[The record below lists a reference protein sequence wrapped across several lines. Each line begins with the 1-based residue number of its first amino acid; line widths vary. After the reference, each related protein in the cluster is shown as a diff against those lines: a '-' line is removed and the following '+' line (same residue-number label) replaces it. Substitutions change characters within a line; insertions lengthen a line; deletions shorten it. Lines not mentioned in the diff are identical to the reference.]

1 MGANL
6 FSEFLK
12 NLTKHGFTARIVG
25 ELVVNT
31 GDVGIGNKLF
41 NKCSCMGVS
50 ATGVS
55 YECQSCGRAPGN
67 YFWMQSGDGA
77 GEFPIIELRARSSEL
92 MGALVIFDSPYA
104 SSPTLQDQLAVG
116 QLAAYEDFDLAKL
129 RGFGELKTLDFG
141 TLGNSGEIYISE
153 VRKLHN
159 QAPTRYSLSQLNAG
173 VVGVYAFCEPMGRS
187 DDKRKGN
194 PIKVSD
200 PFAPRPRILAV
211 MTTAMADQMKL
222 SGQYLVE
229 DWSSQVL
236 VWRSSFVS
244 TVSEADSDSEEAEAE
259 QEVTPADLAKPSIGL
274 NGGTSKV
281 GSSTPGQFCIECG
294 TRFAN
299 ETAKFCSDCG
309 TSRIGASA
317 S

>member
-1 MGANL
+1 M

-12 NLTKHGFTARIVG
+12 NLTKHGFSARIVG
-25 ELVVNT
+25 ELVVET
-31 GDVGIGNKLF
+31 GDVGIGTKLF
-41 NKCSCMGVS
+41 NKCSCMGIS
-50 ATGVS
+50 AIGVA
-55 YECQSCGRAPGN
+55 YDCQSCGRAPGN

-77 GEFPIIELRARSSEL
+77 GDYPIIELRSRSSEL
-92 MGALVIFDSPYA
+92 MGALVIFDSPFA

-141 TLGNSGEIYISE
+141 ALENTGEVYISE

-159 QAPTRYSLSQLNAG
+159 QAPTRYSLSQLNTG

-187 DDKRKGN
+187 DDKRVDN
-194 PIKVSD
+194 PLKVSD

-211 MTTAMADQMKL
+211 MTAAMADQMKL

-229 DWSSQVL
+229 DWASQVL
-236 VWRSSFVS
+236 IWRSSFVS
-244 TVSEADSDSEEAEAE
+244 IVPRLDSGSEGIEAQKGVTLGNSE
-259 QEVTPADLAKPSIGL
+259 KPTIGL
-274 NGGTSKV
+274 KGGTSKI
-281 GSSTPGQFCIECG
+281 GSSAPGQFCIECG
-294 TRFAN
+294 TRFPN

-309 TSRIGASA
+309 TSRAGITAS
-317 S
+317 